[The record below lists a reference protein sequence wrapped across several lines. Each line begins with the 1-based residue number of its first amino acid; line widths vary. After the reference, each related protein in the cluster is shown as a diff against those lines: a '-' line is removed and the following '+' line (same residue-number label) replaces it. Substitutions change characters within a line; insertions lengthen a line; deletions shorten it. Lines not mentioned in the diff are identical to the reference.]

1 MLLNFLV
8 IFLLTIAVLWFALK
22 DNYKEIL
29 DAISQMNWMSLVIIL
44 LWGVLYTVVWGFVYL
59 VLGRKY
65 NKQYSLFNGIVI
77 SFVGTFF
84 SGITPSSTGG
94 QFAQAYIMK
103 KQGIKVSDGASLF
116 RDRRQPPAVPV
127 LRRDHRHAAEFLPS
141 PAYSGYW
148 YMTTHIAA

>member
-1 MLLNFLV
+1 MKKQKMLLNFLV
-8 IFLLTIAVLWFALK
+8 IILLTIAVLWFALK

-29 DAISQMNWMSLVIIL
+29 DAISQMNWMSLVTIL

-77 SFVGTFF
+77 SLWEHF

-94 QFAQAYIMK
+94 Q
-103 KQGIKVSDGASLF
+103 
-116 RDRRQPPAVPV
+116 
-127 LRRDHRHAAEFLPS
+127 LPK
-141 PAYSGYW
+141 
-148 YMTTHIAA
+148 HI

>member
-1 MLLNFLV
+1 MKKQKMLLNFLV
-8 IFLLTIAVLWFALK
+8 IILLTIAVLWFALK

-103 KQGIKVSDGASLF
+103 KT
-116 RDRRQPPAVPV
+116 
-127 LRRDHRHAAEFLPS
+127 RH
-141 PAYSGYW
+141 
-148 YMTTHIAA
+148 